1 MRPFMRIANAIMLIL
16 FLFWAGFQ
24 YNDPDGLLWMAVYG
38 AAAIECILYFM
49 GRLPRFLA
57 LSYGGLCAVWAVV
70 LAIAVAVDGEFF
82 FEERG
87 REAMGLA
94 ICAIWTAFLVR
105 IPRRDTQPRVGS

>member
-16 FLFWAGFQ
+16 FISWAGFQ

-38 AAAIECILYFM
+38 AAGIECILYFM

-57 LSYGGLCAVWAVV
+57 ISYGGLCVAWAIVLGVV
-70 LAIAVAVDGEFF
+70 VAINGEFI

-87 REAMGLA
+87 REMFGLV
-94 ICAIWTAFLVR
+94 ICAVWTAILLWL
-105 IPRRDTQPRVGS
+105 PSHDTQPTVTG

>member
-24 YNDPDGLLWMAVYG
+24 YNDADGLLWMAVYG

-49 GRLPRFLA
+49 GRVPRFLA
-57 LSYGGLCAVWAVV
+57 FSYGGLCAAWAIV
-70 LAIAVAVDGEFF
+70 LGVAIAIDGEFF

-87 REAMGLA
+87 REMLGLI
-94 ICAIWTAFLVR
+94 ICAVWTAFLVR
-105 IPRRDTQPRVGS
+105 IPPQDTQPRIRG